1 MTVAIQID
9 PIERRDMDGIKDE
22 GTEAPTVQPED
33 EDFAWQGSDEKD
45 ETPEVPAEL
54 LTEVSDRFGLDE
66 DEAEELGEKRLREML
81 KKSEPVVEKT
91 EPKATPKPKKSTGTF
106 NDVSLEGFDDRL
118 VKELEY
124 ERGLTRKLSE
134 RLDAVEAMQDSGAM
148 DDLRGSM
155 KKASKAFPDVSPADM
170 KRAEGM
176 LEAMR
181 KGYGDTVPPDEELI
195 DMALRATTGAS
206 ANADRSDQFVSRPT
220 HRNTGGKRSK
230 ETPRDTAIR
239 HVTEMMNEG

>member
-1 MTVAIQID
+1 
-9 PIERRDMDGIKDE
+9 
-22 GTEAPTVQPED
+22 
-33 EDFAWQGSDEKD
+33 
-45 ETPEVPAEL
+45 
-54 LTEVSDRFGLDE
+54 
-66 DEAEELGEKRLREML
+66 
-81 KKSEPVVEKT
+81 
-91 EPKATPKPKKSTGTF
+91 
-106 NDVSLEGFDDRL
+106 
-118 VKELEY
+118 
-124 ERGLTRKLSE
+124 
-134 RLDAVEAMQDSGAM
+134 M

-206 ANADRSDQFVSRPT
+206 ADADRSGQFIQPPT
-220 HRNTGGKRSK
+220 HRNTGGKSSK

-239 HVTEMMNEG
+239 HVKEKLDAV